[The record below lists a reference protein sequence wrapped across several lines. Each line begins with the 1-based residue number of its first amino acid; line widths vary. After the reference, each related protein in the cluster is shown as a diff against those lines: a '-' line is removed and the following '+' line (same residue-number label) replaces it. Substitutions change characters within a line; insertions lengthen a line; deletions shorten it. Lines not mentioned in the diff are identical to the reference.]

1 MHATGTHGCRDRLPD
16 NPPRFSTGRAAP
28 TLRQSRIRYISMD
41 PDLQPS
47 AGTDPVERDP
57 SPDETLSWFTVFR
70 SAASAAFGVQS
81 GDNQK
86 RDFRQASV
94 VRFLVAG
101 IGVSAV
107 LVFGLVIIVT
117 VVVS

>member
-1 MHATGTHGCRDRLPD
+1 MHATGTHYCRDRLPD

-28 TLRQSRIRYISMD
+28 TLRPSRIRLISMD

-47 AGTDPVERDP
+47 VGTDPVERDP
-57 SPDETLSWFTVFR
+57 SPDKTLSWLTVFR

-86 RDFRQASV
+86 RDFGQASV

-107 LVFGLVIIVT
+107 LVLGLVIVVT